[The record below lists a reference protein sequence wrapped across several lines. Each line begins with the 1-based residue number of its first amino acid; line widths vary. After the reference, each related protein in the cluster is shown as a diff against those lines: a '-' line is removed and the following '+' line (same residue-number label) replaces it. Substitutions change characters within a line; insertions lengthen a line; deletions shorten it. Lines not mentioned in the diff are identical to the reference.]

1 MQIAHKK
8 NKNVENILLDFWL
21 EIWYYIYRG
30 KKEYNPPTYR
40 MEYRTMKRKLNKRHL
55 AEFIIG
61 AINWL
66 FFIWIVASVID
77 TDLHNTMMP
86 SPIYADWN
94 IFNIL
99 FN

>member
-1 MQIAHKK
+1 
-8 NKNVENILLDFWL
+8 
-21 EIWYYIYRG
+21 
-30 KKEYNPPTYR
+30 
-40 MEYRTMKRKLNKRHL
+40 MKRKLNKRHL

-61 AINWL
+61 TINWL